1 MKIKLPVT
9 WQVCGEV
16 EVEAESFEQAVAR
29 WVPSDH
35 DVPTTGEYVD
45 GSFELNMT
53 EIALLEQNQS
63 DG

>member
-29 WVPSDH
+29 WIPSAH

-53 EIALLEQNQS
+53 EIALREQNQS